1 MLAGINQLS
10 STPIPTSFY
19 KYGAPL
25 SITFQI
31 IWESHLPKHQIFIW
45 KICMRFACAY
55 NMSGYIYIYFQNLHF
70 YFMNVMFYAICY
82 QLYNLK
88 NVKNTHGKALFSV
101 KLLHECFSRFFKFT
115 IDTKSR
121 NASQIKKG
129 KIFYLY
135 RYKFPSQIQT
145 FFFSWSVFKL
155 APDEVFP
162 SPFKSI
168 FL

>member
-1 MLAGINQLS
+1 
-10 STPIPTSFY
+10 
-19 KYGAPL
+19 
-25 SITFQI
+25 
-31 IWESHLPKHQIFIW
+31 
-45 KICMRFACAY
+45 
-55 NMSGYIYIYFQNLHF
+55 
-70 YFMNVMFYAICY
+70 MFYAICY

-88 NVKNTHGKALFSV
+88 NVKNTHGEALFSV
-101 KLLHECFSRFFKFT
+101 KLLHERFSRFFKFA